1 MTLAQHG
8 DNTTAGMSISAG
20 GGNETG
26 ANIDSVTLTTAG
38 AFSGQAEVEAYF
50 LANAT
55 GNVFTQVN
63 GNVSV
68 KGGSANDRIIT
79 SEVDNVRVNLT
90 VDLTSGGRDT
100 VVIHN
105 AAGGI
110 TTSYTDA
117 NGNISSNLVDTFWNG
132 AGGANSNNAG
142 SETEQSGGTVLNG
155 FIASMNADT
164 DLIYSN
170 QNLNFTGT
178 WAESVSNWDTN
189 GGGTSAV
196 MINGFTA
203 GDVAGGDVIET
214 NWGTIDTTNATFVE
228 NAVLNQT
235 DLSGVGTG
243 SVIEL
248 NADSSFQLV
257 NYTNLSAVAAM
268 LSNSGDGDALLGL
281 NNGNYTIVIYQGT
294 GNATSA
300 DPADAYIYQITVDE
314 GDGLDFVSNEGTY
327 NYDADSIELIGVLMN
342 IGANALT
349 GQNFA

>member
-1 MTLAQHG
+1 V
-8 DNTTAGMSISAG
+8 D
-20 GGNETG
+20 
-26 ANIDSVTLTTAG
+26 
-38 AFSGQAEVEAYF
+38 
-50 LANAT
+50 
-55 GNVFTQVN
+55 

-79 SEVDNVRVNLT
+79 SEVDSVRDNLT
-90 VDLTSGGRDT
+90 IDLTAGGRDT

-105 AAGGI
+105 ASGGN
-110 TTSYTDA
+110 TVAD
-117 NGNISSNLVDTFWNG
+117 LVDTWSVDNNDTVDG
-132 AGGANSNNAG
+132 SSTDAIGGV
-142 SETEQSGGTVLNG
+142 TLNG
-155 FIASMNADT
+155 FYSAATVNASDVVDWNA
-164 DLIYSN
+164 SN
-170 QNLNFTGT
+170 ANQVLRFIGT
-178 WAESVSNWDTN
+178 WAESVSNWN
-189 GGGTSAV
+189 ASSGRGTSAV